1 VGKTV
6 SSPSAGPAPLKVRTP
21 NAERSARTRLKIL
34 TATID
39 CLYEVG
45 YDQTS
50 TVLVTKRAG
59 VSRGSMLHHFPSK
72 ADLIMAASE
81 HIVSL
86 RRAARDKGL
95 AALPTPKEQFLAL
108 IDIFWGE
115 YTQRTGIAK
124 IEIMLGSRS
133 DPQLGPRFAAQE
145 ALLER
150 SHRDFV
156 LGLLRRMDIDDEP
169 AIQAF
174 VELYVGAVRGL
185 AIKSLLPGSSPKT
198 EAAIALLKRFQAGML
213 EDLSA
218 KRPIG

>member
-1 VGKTV
+1 MGKAQ
-6 SSPSAGPAPLKVRTP
+6 SPESGRAPPKVRTP

-34 TATID
+34 TATVD

-72 ADLIMAASE
+72 ADLMMGSSE
-81 HIVSL
+81 HIVEL

-95 AALPTPKEQFLAL
+95 SALATPKEQFLAL

-145 ALLER
+145 ASLER

-156 LGLLRRMDIDDEP
+156 LNLLRQMGIDDKAAAE
-169 AIQAF
+169 AF

-185 AIKSLLPGSSPKT
+185 AIKSLLPKSAGKV
-198 EAAIALLKRFQAGML
+198 EAAIALLKRFQIQML
-213 EDLSA
+213 EELLS
-218 KRPIG
+218 RRR

>member
-1 VGKTV
+1 MGKH
-6 SSPSAGPAPLKVRTP
+6 PQPATKGAPPRVRTP

-45 YDQTS
+45 YDRTS

-72 ADLIMAASE
+72 ADLMMGTSE
-81 HIVSL
+81 HIVAL

-95 AALPTPKEQFLAL
+95 AALATPKDQFLAL

-145 ALLER
+145 ANLER

-156 LGLLRRMDIDDEP
+156 LGLLRQMGIDDKAAAE
-169 AIQAF
+169 AF
-174 VELYVGAVRGL
+174 VELYVGVVRGL
-185 AIKSLLPGSSPKT
+185 AIKSLLPKSAPKV
-198 EAAIALLKRFQAGML
+198 EAAIALLKRFQTQML
-213 EDLSA
+213 EDLLL
-218 KRPIG
+218 

>member
-1 VGKTV
+1 MGKDQ
-6 SSPSAGPAPLKVRTP
+6 SPRIKGASRKVRTP

-72 ADLIMAASE
+72 ADLMMETSE
-81 HIVSL
+81 HIVAL

-95 AALPTPKEQFLAL
+95 AALATPREQFLAL

-145 ALLER
+145 AGLDQ

-156 LGLLRRMDIDDEP
+156 LGLLRQMGVDDKAAAE
-169 AIQAF
+169 AF

-185 AIKSLLPGSSPKT
+185 AIKSLLPTSRAKLES
-198 EAAIALLKRFQAGML
+198 AIALLKTYQARML
-213 EDLSA
+213 EDLLAARA
-218 KRPIG
+218 K